1 MPVKDYYQVL
11 EIPFNARED
20 EIKKA
25 YRRLAMRYH
34 PDKNTGNP
42 YAVQHFRE
50 IQEAYDVLSNPVKRS
65 EYHQARWQHAG
76 QSSRF
81 DSPVPPSPE
90 LLYQEAIKI
99 KNHVRQ
105 LDVFRMNQDALAAQI
120 SQLLNERHISI
131 LTDSGKP
138 VLIRNLVEAVLFSMN
153 PLGFRFWKKLV
164 PELVRIAG
172 TNNQL
177 LQEIRDAERKKL
189 REYNWNRYQPWIILL
204 IVALICLLIY
214 FIA

>member
-11 EIPFNARED
+11 EIPYNARED

-42 YAVQHFRE
+42 FAVQHFRE

-65 EYHQARWQHAG
+65 EYHQLRWQYTG
-76 QSSRF
+76 QTSRF

-90 LLYQEAIKI
+90 LIYQEAVKI
-99 KNHVRQ
+99 KNYVRQ
-105 LDVFRMNQDALAAQI
+105 LDVFRMNQEALATQL
-120 SQLLNERHISI
+120 SQLLNERHLSI
-131 LTDSGKP
+131 LVDSGKP
-138 VLIRNLVEAVLFSMN
+138 VLIRDLVEVLLFSMH
-153 PLGFRFWKKLV
+153 PLGFSYWKKLV
-164 PELVRIAG
+164 PDLVRIAG

-177 LQEIRDAERKKL
+177 LQEIRTAEKNKQ
-189 REYNWNRYQPWIILL
+189 REFNWNRSQPWIILL
-204 IVALICLLIY
+204 IVIVICLLIY